1 MKIWDVIERDITHS
15 LVVFEIDNCKPEIQL
30 WPNVWDL
37 LLFSKFN
44 CDRINSI
51 SFVDFYD
58 DSIEKG
64 L

>member
-1 MKIWDVIERDITHS
+1 MAKCMGFTT
-15 LVVFEIDNCKPEIQL
+15 F
-30 WPNVWDL
+30 
-37 LLFSKFN
+37 FSKFI

-58 DSIEKG
+58 DSIEKC